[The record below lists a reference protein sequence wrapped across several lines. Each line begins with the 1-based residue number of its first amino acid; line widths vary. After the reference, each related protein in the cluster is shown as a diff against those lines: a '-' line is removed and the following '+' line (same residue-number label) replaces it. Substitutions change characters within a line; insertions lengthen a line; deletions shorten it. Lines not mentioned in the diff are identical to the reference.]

1 MDKRVI
7 ERGNETAIMSDLRPR
22 VMIRC
27 LRSVVED
34 GAAAIGEENKELE
47 EK

>member
-1 MDKRVI
+1 
-7 ERGNETAIMSDLRPR
+7 

-34 GAAAIGEENKELE
+34 AAAIGEEK
-47 EK
+47 

>member
-1 MDKRVI
+1 
-7 ERGNETAIMSDLRPR
+7 

-34 GAAAIGEENKELE
+34 AAAIGE
-47 EK
+47 